1 MHLSEQDKSDLLSLL
16 SGLGTSDSM
25 ERARRLVDDNPLA
38 AQYLQQMRL
47 VADAFHPSRA
57 EPPDTVL
64 SPQRADELAQT
75 VLARVAKPARPSAAK
90 RPLPPLWR
98 RSAVGAAAAVVFV
111 AFCGTWLALV
121 ASRDDGPKTL
131 GTVVQVPQG
140 YAGANPYED
149 GEIVPG
155 RVVTTRSDALARLEM
170 TNGFFVVL
178 EPAGSMLIGEDGTS
192 FTLREGAVRIST
204 ETTATLYVLDTKLT
218 LRNGV
223 GQFQVNESTVSCY
236 VFAGSATLMTPAES
250 RELEAGQVARWNQQE
265 QSLRIRTMSTPNPP
279 WVTEF
284 LKNQTGQE
292 PISGKR

>member
-25 ERARRLVDDNPLA
+25 ERARRLVDDNPVA
-38 AQYLQQMRL
+38 GQYLQQMRL
-47 VADAFHPSRA
+47 VADAFHPSQVGT
-57 EPPDTVL
+57 PDTVL
-64 SPQRADELAQT
+64 SPQRADELARA
-75 VLARVAKPARPSAAK
+75 VLTRVAKPARSLATH
-90 RPLPPLWR
+90 RPVLPLWR

-111 AFCGTWLALV
+111 AFCGVWVALV

-131 GTVVQVPQG
+131 GTLVQVPQG

-155 RVVTTRSDALARLEM
+155 RVVTARSDALARLEM
-170 TNGFFVVL
+170 ANGLLVVL

-204 ETTATLYVLDTKLT
+204 KTTATLYVLDTKLT
-218 LRNGV
+218 LRHGV
-223 GQFQVNESTVSCY
+223 GQFQVNESAVSCY
-236 VFAGSATLMTPAES
+236 VFAGSATLLTPAES
-250 RELEAGQVARWNQQE
+250 RELETGQVARWNQQE
-265 QSLRIRTMSTPNPP
+265 QSLRIRTVPTPSPA

-284 LKNQTGQE
+284 LENQAGQE
-292 PISGKR
+292 PISDKK